1 MAFEYVPLIEKYGYL
16 ATFVGAVIEGESLLV
31 LSGLAANRGHL
42 SLPLVVLVG
51 AVGGRHAGQRWRR
64 HRDAEPERGCHRAAV
79 DNGGRAPE
87 RLRRSGR
94 TESGEVAK
102 RTNRSTTDRPFHRT
116 NGLPSSWTRSAL
128 RAGLLDRP
136 SVFLLPHPILVPSRS
151 LRGPEIDGK
160 KPVDELSVD
169 RCAHAIARAE
179 LSYCAGQPRRRRQRS
194 SPATERAA
202 GLDEINE

>member
-1 MAFEYVPLIEKYGYL
+1 LATDAMAFEYVPLIEKYGYL

-128 RAGLLDRP
+128 
-136 SVFLLPHPILVPSRS
+136 FLVPSRS